1 MQVLAWQSLGWK
13 IADIIKEYDDKKSIK
28 GNSDRKMLKK
38 YFTGDKIAWFNLFRR
53 VCLRAKDIM
62 IFAIRLNPIH

>member
-28 GNSDRKMLKK
+28 GNSGRKMLKK
-38 YFTGDKIAWFNLFRR
+38 
-53 VCLRAKDIM
+53 
-62 IFAIRLNPIH
+62 IFYG